1 MSKGLC
7 EFTEDELEWIHI
19 AIDVFEE
26 LSLPAFDGNKNKAK
40 KDFHEIRRK
49 VRKQVYKIRNP

>member
-26 LSLPAFDGNKNKAK
+26 LSLPALDGNKEKAK